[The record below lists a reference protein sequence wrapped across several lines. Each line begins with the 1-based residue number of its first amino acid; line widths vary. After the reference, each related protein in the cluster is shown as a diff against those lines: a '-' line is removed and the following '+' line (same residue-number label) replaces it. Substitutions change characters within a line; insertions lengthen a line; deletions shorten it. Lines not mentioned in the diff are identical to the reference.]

1 LLLVLN
7 NVIPV
12 FQAGIWYY
20 FRTIYNK
27 EGKYPSEW
35 MSIGYSIILM
45 GVACLQLI
53 SGGILVKNVFAIKKY
68 FTERKA
74 ENFINTA
81 MLLRHAS
88 CFGVYMLTTFVY
100 FTSFCIY
107 AWFPKP
113 SIYVY
118 VDALGIFYNLGGIV
132 S

>member
-1 LLLVLN
+1 
-7 NVIPV
+7 
-12 FQAGIWYY
+12 
-20 FRTIYNK
+20 
-27 EGKYPSEW
+27 
-35 MSIGYSIILM
+35 M
-45 GVACLQLI
+45 GVASLQLI

-107 AWFPKP
+107 AWFPNHP